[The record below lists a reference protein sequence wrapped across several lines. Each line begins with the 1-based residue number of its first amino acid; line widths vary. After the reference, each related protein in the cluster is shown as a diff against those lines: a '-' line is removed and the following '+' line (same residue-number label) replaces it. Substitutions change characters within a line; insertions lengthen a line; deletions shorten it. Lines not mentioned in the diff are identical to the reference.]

1 MWSVLYR
8 DISIYPWSIFFIRLI
23 ITADLNVKKR
33 DERKIFI
40 RNAKKIRDKIR
51 YLHVLQIRMR
61 LLIGRTTNIGE
72 TEFHISLFLISIRCV
87 SRLISKL
94 YTVRY
99 IIYEVIIGD
108 FME

>member
-8 DISIYPWSIFFIRLI
+8 DISIHPWVDIFHSTHHYCL
-23 ITADLNVKKR
+23 L
-33 DERKIFI
+33 ECQEEG
-40 RNAKKIRDKIR
+40 RNAKKIHDKIS
-51 YLHVLQIRMR
+51 YLDILHIRMR
-61 LLIGRTTNIGE
+61 LLIGRITNIGE

-87 SRLISKL
+87 PRLISKL